1 MLQGLREKTTGWIA
15 TVILGLLIIPFAFF
29 GIEQYSSTGPDATAV
44 AKIDTP
50 PKYWQSAPHFWPF
63 TLLYDK
69 HEVTVEEYRSRLE
82 QLRAE
87 QRQQQGDAFDALEFD
102 KPENKR
108 ALAERLI
115 DEKVG
120 AIAAQQERLAVSDAE
135 VQKEIAA
142 IPAFQVNGKFDP
154 QTYVMTLRSIQPA
167 QTPKQFETTIRQNL
181 EQRILPAGIANSS
194 FITPKELNNLV
205 KLSGETRDVTVI
217 GIPSTPDMKAAVSDA
232 EVTKWYNEHKGQLQS
247 PETVVLEYVVIDAAK
262 LPPPTPVSEQAIREQ
277 YDKDIAK
284 YTGTESR
291 EASHI
296 LVEVPANANKAA
308 QDAAKARVDKIY
320 TEVTASGADFGAIA
334 KAQSDDSGSKAQGG
348 NLGAISKGSMPKAFE
363 DAVFAM
369 QANQISKPVKT
380 EFGWH
385 IIRVGKVNTASQR
398 TFDQVKGEIAA
409 ELNKKNASQQI
420 NNVTGKI
427 LDAVYRNPTDL
438 QGPAKANGLTVETT
452 EPLARTSNEG
462 LFAVQG
468 VKREAF
474 KESNIKEGTVSEP
487 IDMSPTQKVLLR
499 VVKHSPAAA
508 IPLAQVKDR
517 VIQQIRVD
525 RANAAALEKAN
536 AALAKIKA
544 GTAFDAA
551 TTGYPRQNLTA
562 VPRQS
567 RELDPKLGEAI
578 FGISSSAKGAAQSRV
593 VQMTNG
599 QPLVIQVNKVTPG
612 NPSAYTP
619 AQMQQLMQQFSLGRG
634 IDEVNSF
641 IKAKR
646 RTMKVRVLDANL

>member
-1 MLQGLREKTTGWIA
+1 MLQGLRDKSSGWVA

-29 GIEQYSSTGPDATAV
+29 GIEQYGGVGPDSSAV
-44 AKIDTP
+44 AKIETP
-50 PKYWQSAPHFWPF
+50 PKYWQGAPHFWPF
-63 TLLYDK
+63 TMLYDQ
-69 HEVTVEEYRSRLE
+69 HEVTVDEYRSRLE

-108 ALAERLI
+108 ALVERLI
-115 DEKVG
+115 DEKIG
-120 AIAAQQERLAVSDAE
+120 AIAAQQDGLVVSDAD
-135 VQKEIAA
+135 VQKEIAS
-142 IPAFQVNGKFDP
+142 IPAFQVNGQFDP
-154 QTYVMTLRSIQPA
+154 QTYIMTLRSISPP
-167 QTPKQFETTIRQNL
+167 QTPKQFEATIRQSL
-181 EQRILPAGIANSS
+181 EQRILPMGIANSS

-217 GIPSTPDMKAAVSDA
+217 GIPTTPDLKAAVSDA

-247 PETVVLEYVVIDAAK
+247 PESVVLEYVIIDAAR
-262 LPPPTPVSEQAIREQ
+262 LPAPAPVSEAAIREQ

-291 EASHI
+291 EAAHI
-296 LVEVPANANKAA
+296 LVEVPASANKAA
-308 QDAAKARVDKIY
+308 QDAAKARIDKIY
-320 TEVTASGADFGAIA
+320 AEVTASGADFGTVA
-334 KAQSDDSGSKAQGG
+334 KAQSDDTGSKSQGG
-348 NLGAISKGSMPKAFE
+348 NLGAITKGSMPKAFE
-363 DAVFAM
+363 DTVYAL
-369 QANQISKPVKT
+369 QANTISKPVKT

-385 IIRVGKVNTASQR
+385 IIRVGKVNAAAQR
-398 TFDQVKGEIAA
+398 TFEQVKAEIAA
-409 ELNKKNASQQI
+409 DLNKKNASQQI
-420 NNVTGKI
+420 NNVTGKV

-438 QGPAKANGLTVETT
+438 RGPAKANGLTVETAG
-452 EPLARTSNEG
+452 PLPRASNEG

-487 IDMSPTQKVLLR
+487 IDISPTQKILLR
-499 VVKHSPAAA
+499 VVKHNPAAA

-517 VIQQIRVD
+517 VIQQVRID
-525 RANAAALEKAN
+525 RANK
-536 AALAKIKA
+536 AALAKANEAMAKIKS

-551 TTGYPRQNLTA
+551 TAGLPRQNLTGVA
-562 VPRQS
+562 RQS
-567 RELDPKLGEAI
+567 RELDPKLAEGI
-578 FGISSSAKGAAQSRV
+578 FAISSTAKGAALSRV

-599 QPLVIQVNKVTPG
+599 QPLVIRVNKVTPG

-619 AQMQQLMQQFSLGRG
+619 AQMQQMMQQFSLGRG

-646 RTMKVRVLDANL
+646 KLMKVRVLDANL